1 MSTPCSTYVVVLPA
15 LQRRQWTK
23 TGSLLDA
30 KKFYVGSTTKTVH
43 QRHDARIRKLRLL
56 QQGQFTNTEIMV
68 HYFHN
73 HADLFDTVILP
84 LGTFPDKVSVRA
96 AECKYLFGLL
106 NVLSYIPGNLA
117 LTCLGSLIST
127 QPLQPVRRSRPCPIV
142 NTVVLEN
149 AYGGRHA
156 DDFAHWVIIL
166 RCYSSQALCPQENWA
181 LLVKLAHGGMSAFN
195 TERRLRSSEFHA
207 AHLYALYRMCNLLDD
222 PPRTAVKAT
231 LHSCLTF
238 RNLAVPK
245 FGKPLTIPM
254 LANMDTEPYSSVQ
267 GLPHP
272 FSLTQQNSDCR
283 YFSVLSICA
292 LQQYH
297 STTTMG
303 LGPSS
308 CMSL

>member
-1 MSTPCSTYVVVLPA
+1 MRLLLSALAVIHACCFHSDELIGFRFCTRVLQVFLCATALHSHPGVSCTIRTWRRRTSHFVGKTLVQIADMMSTPCSTYVVVLPA

-96 AECKYLFGLL
+96 AECTLIHSWKPGLNMPWL
-106 NVLSYIPGNLA
+106 
-117 LTCLGSLIST
+117 LIST

-156 DDFAHWVIIL
+156 DDFAHWVFL
-166 RCYSSQALCPQENWA
+166 RPAA
-181 LLVKLAHGGMSAFN
+181 SA
-195 TERRLRSSEFHA
+195 A
-207 AHLYALYRMCNLLDD
+207 AVFLKKN
-222 PPRTAVKAT
+222 
-231 LHSCLTF
+231 
-238 RNLAVPK
+238 
-245 FGKPLTIPM
+245 
-254 LANMDTEPYSSVQ
+254 
-267 GLPHP
+267 
-272 FSLTQQNSDCR
+272 
-283 YFSVLSICA
+283 
-292 LQQYH
+292 
-297 STTTMG
+297 
-303 LGPSS
+303 
-308 CMSL
+308 